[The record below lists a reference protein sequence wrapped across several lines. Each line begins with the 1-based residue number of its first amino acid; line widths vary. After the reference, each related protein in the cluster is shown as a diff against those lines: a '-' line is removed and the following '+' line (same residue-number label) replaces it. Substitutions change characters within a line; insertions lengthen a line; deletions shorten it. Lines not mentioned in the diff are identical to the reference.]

1 LIGEAGRAHP
11 APGESTYSQDA
22 MWSYLEHWHLMQ
34 SWIQAFT
41 FTVNTHPGAWI
52 VWINITAF
60 ISFEAIKYLVNNLP
74 ESNIYAG
81 WPHFYNPEKFL
92 YHSGSAVIMSPDVAL
107 HLANRISGFRGIAS
121 IDILW
126 GRLLLDIPRTIIPF
140 VQITPEYFSDN
151 NLRTR
156 YERILQA
163 VDNGHYFFRIK
174 NNGMDVPRHLLDP
187 KLQSFLMVR
196 SLMLEPQ
203 MADRYL
209 ALTLEARDDVINGRG
224 LTIIG

>member
-1 LIGEAGRAHP
+1 MNELTSSKRKIICLFKYGDEDQTFLECRKNWEFYVSQHKDIKCLFFRGDPTLTSVEPFFNGYDYLIGEAGRAHP

-92 YHSGSAVIMSPDVAL
+92 
-107 HLANRISGFRGIAS
+107 
-121 IDILW
+121 
-126 GRLLLDIPRTIIPF
+126 
-140 VQITPEYFSDN
+140 
-151 NLRTR
+151 
-156 YERILQA
+156 
-163 VDNGHYFFRIK
+163 
-174 NNGMDVPRHLLDP
+174 
-187 KLQSFLMVR
+187 
-196 SLMLEPQ
+196 
-203 MADRYL
+203 
-209 ALTLEARDDVINGRG
+209 
-224 LTIIG
+224 